1 MVARGSDSGS
11 LSDVSDTHLPIDLLR
26 AGALDAELAALLWL
40 MLDVRTPVVAIGAEP
55 GACDRVVGGLRG
67 LLPEAARLV
76 EVAPDDD
83 FDWLPEASELGWR
96 RERPDV
102 GPDVGPSVGGGVTAA
117 NGVLLVRGLGAPDGV
132 GGARARIVVR
142 ALALGYGLLATMAG
156 DGLEDALNTLHA
168 PTIGTDADERSR
180 LGVVLAVS
188 DDAGTSRLTAA
199 HYVRPVALDTH
210 GHVQRPAPAI
220 LTTWNPG
227 AGRWDH
233 FAWGVLPDIAG
244 RLGITTNQLERE
256 QARRAASLSKAVAPG
271 G

>member
-1 MVARGSDSGS
+1 MVARGADSGS
-11 LSDVSDTHLPIDLLR
+11 LSCVSDTHLLVDLLR

-40 MLDVRTPVVAIGAEP
+40 LLDARTPVVVVGAEP
-55 GACDRVVGGLRG
+55 GACDRVVDGLRG

-83 FDWLPEASELGWR
+83 FGWLREAADLGWR
-96 RERPDV
+96 RDRPV
-102 GPDVGPSVGGGVTAA
+102 VEPSAGGGVTADD
-117 NGVLLVRGLGAPDGV
+117 GVLLVRGLGAPDGI

-168 PTIGTDADERSR
+168 PAIGTDPDERSR

-188 DDAGTSRLTAA
+188 GDAGTSRVTAA
-199 HYVRPVALDTH
+199 HYVRPIALDTH

-220 LTTWNPG
+220 LATQNPG

-244 RLGITTNQLERE
+244 RLEIAAIELERE
-256 QARRAASLSKAVAPG
+256 QARRAAALSDAAAG
-271 G
+271 GS